1 MESWVFDVLGCAA
14 PGCTGK
20 LRPAGGLEGAKSPA
34 AKKDGAP
41 PRDGVVRCRKC
52 KADYPVLGGIPILVP
67 APDEWIAAYHD
78 AVVAS
83 LAEARRLTRN
93 GQNVI
98 DAFARRAPRTEPMRF
113 GDDWVPGEEGSEA
126 PLHASSPG
134 ADATAFDAF
143 LEAAGSP
150 SLPERLL
157 TMLGGR
163 SLGTVLELGPGA
175 GALSRHLR
183 HHSKRLVVADI
194 SLRAT
199 LRALAACAKGK
210 GAPVEGAVVDAEQL
224 PLRKGAAR
232 TVVAANVIDLLDH
245 PAAFLSAVA
254 HGLPN
259 KGRVLLST
267 PAPGFGFPEG
277 DAEILD
283 GLVERSG
290 LVVTEADDGL
300 PWIRA
305 HGPRHFEVYF
315 VRALVAEHA

>member
-14 PGCTGK
+14 PGCSGK
-20 LRPAGGLEGAKSPA
+20 LRPTAKETSP
-34 AKKDGAP
+34 K
-41 PRDGVVRCRKC
+41 DGVVRCRKC

-67 APDEWIAAYHD
+67 APDEWIAAYRD
-78 AVVAS
+78 AVVSS
-83 LAEARRLTRN
+83 LAEAGRLTKA
-93 GQNVI
+93 GQKLI
-98 DAFARRAPRTEPMRF
+98 ADFSARAPRTEPLRF
-113 GDDWVPGEEGSEA
+113 GDDWVPSDTDEGH
-126 PLHASSPG
+126 PHAFGDSQ
-134 ADATAFDAF
+134 DAKTFDGF
-143 LEAAGSP
+143 LARTESP
-150 SLPERLL
+150 SLPVRLL
-157 TMLGGR
+157 AMLGGR

-183 HHSKRLVVADI
+183 HHAKRLVVADL

-199 LRALAACAKGK
+199 LRAQGACKKGD

-224 PLRKGAAR
+224 PLRRGAAR

-245 PAAFLSAVA
+245 PAAFLSGVA
-254 HGLPN
+254 DGLPN
-259 KGRVLLST
+259 NGRLLLST
-267 PAPGFGFPEG
+267 PSPGFGFPEG

-290 LVVTEADDGL
+290 LVITKSEDGL
-300 PWIRA
+300 PWVRA